1 MKRDDMDFFGS
12 FDDKNK
18 QDDFDT
24 FDDFN
29 GFEEDKQG
37 NNQDDFELNS
47 HTDSNR
53 EDFRD
58 AFDDFNQTNQ
68 QEPMSFDEP
77 HDEFSTFDDNNGHSQ
92 DNVNTQNSQSQPHD
106 SKINQGYQKY
116 DGWLNTFLLKY
127 VGLRAGGLL
136 FKLVKW
142 GITLTILAVLVI
154 GVVGYLIV
162 GKIVDT
168 FSGDDT
174 GVGEHSGVQ
183 DVAIEDSYRE
193 NYLSLISTT
202 VGDFG
207 QPITAEGM
215 VFKVLEVNP
224 YNDIA
229 SDTTEREFI
238 QVVFAVHN
246 QNDAPAKLHESD
258 FRLYAPQ
265 SLEVQGVD
273 TIQYEPYVEP
283 NYDTMTQRQNALYH
297 ENGQPPIVIN
307 YGDGAST
314 LGTGNIPAD
323 HVFSSYVVF
332 EVMNAPG
339 DYILGFTF
347 DDVEAY
353 TDIRIGEVDR

>member
-1 MKRDDMDFFGS
+1 MDFFGS

-24 FDDFN
+24 FDDFD
-29 GFEEDKQG
+29 GLEEDKQG
-37 NNQDDFELNS
+37 NTQDDLGLDS
-47 HTDSNR
+47 HTDANR
-53 EDFRD
+53 DEFRG
-58 AFDDFNQTNQ
+58 AFDDFNQTKQ
-68 QEPMSFDEP
+68 QEPNSFDEAP
-77 HDEFSTFDDNNGHSQ
+77 DAFSGFGENSGNQQ
-92 DNVNTQNSQSQPHD
+92 DNFNTPNNQSQSHD

-168 FSGDDT
+168 FSGEDT
-174 GVGEHSGVQ
+174 SVGGHSGVQ

-202 VGDFG
+202 IGDYG

-224 YNDIA
+224 YNDIV
-229 SDTTEREFI
+229 SDTSEREFI

-246 QNDAPAKLHESD
+246 QNEAPVKLHESS

-265 SLEVQGVD
+265 SLETQGVD

-283 NYDTMTQRQNALYH
+283 NVDTMTQRQQAMYH

-307 YGDGAST
+307 YGDGTST
-314 LGTGNIPAD
+314 LGTGTIPAD

-332 EVMNAPG
+332 EVMKAPG

-353 TDIRIGEVDR
+353 TDIKIGEVDR